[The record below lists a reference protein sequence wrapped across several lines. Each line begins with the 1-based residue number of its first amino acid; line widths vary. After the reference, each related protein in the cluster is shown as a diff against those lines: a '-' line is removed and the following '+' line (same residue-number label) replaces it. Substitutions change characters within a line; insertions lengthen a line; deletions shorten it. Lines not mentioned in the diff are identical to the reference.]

1 MISLAFSPI
10 LLKIFSGRERGDS
23 GGGVG
28 GPDSP
33 QPTSQAKIVKNAS
46 VPSCAR
52 MLPPYMVQG
61 SKQHHYV
68 ETPTYGVIRTH
79 SPNISSAIWNHCN
92 NATLSQKQ
100 HFIICS
106 ENAQERQIWPN
117 TPNAVFG
124 LCIWA
129 SQIWL
134 SGVSLKRSCKMQ
146 FRCVHLVSIGPPVK
160 SYNQVSLQL
169 QCKTSKWR
177 PKPIYST
184 L

>member
-33 QPTSQAKIVKNAS
+33 QPTSQAKIVNNAS

-52 MLPPYMVQG
+52 MLPPYVVQS
-61 SKQHHYV
+61 SKQHPYV
-68 ETPTYGVIRTH
+68 KRNSYLWRH
-79 SPNISSAIWNHCN
+79 KNSFAKSSAIWNHCN

-106 ENAQERQIWPN
+106 ENAQERQIWPI

-124 LCIWA
+124 SRFWT
-129 SQIWL
+129 SQLWL
-134 SGVSLKRSCKMQ
+134 SGVSLKRSWKIQ
-146 FRCVHLVSIGPPVK
+146 FRCVDLVSLGPPFK
-160 SYNQVSLQL
+160 SYNQISF
-169 QCKTSKWR
+169 W
-177 PKPIYST
+177 PDFPILFT
-184 L
+184 M